1 MINQYS
7 QIINSRDEE
16 DFQETLTKIHLMEIF
31 KCLLDE
37 FPDAKTF
44 KKVVQFVVWGYSPES
59 EMLFVQGL
67 SWDKLSKKIFDKSCL
82 DECYFEQVA
91 LLKSE
96 NVQSAIHRW
105 LRFSNDENFTQWA
118 TYRDL
123 RRQMLSYSLSE
134 MKKTSGEIDINAKM
148 DAAKYSKELL
158 VMMDDA
164 LQTFVQNH
172 PKLKS
177 SISALD
183 KAAASMS
190 RDNIMSAEKAFKR
203 S

>member
-16 DFQETLTKIHLMEIF
+16 DFEETLTKMHLMEIF

-37 FPDAKTF
+37 FPDVNTF
-44 KKVVQFVVWGYSPES
+44 KKIVQFIVWGYSPES

-67 SWDKLSKKIFDKSCL
+67 SWDKLSKKIFDKTCL
-82 DECYFEQVA
+82 DECYFEDVA
-91 LLKSE
+91 LLKSD
-96 NVQSAIHRW
+96 NVQKSIHKW
-105 LRFSNDENFTQWA
+105 LKFCNDEHFTQYS
-118 TYRDL
+118 TFRDL
-123 RRQMLSYSLSE
+123 RSQMLRYSLST
-134 MKKTSGEIDINAKM
+134 MLKTSGEVDINAKM

-158 VMMDDA
+158 QMMDDA
-164 LQTFVQNH
+164 LQTFIQNH

-183 KAAASMS
+183 KASSMTK
-190 RDNIMSAEKAFKR
+190 DNVVSAEKIFKR